1 MKIAVRGTRLFVDV
15 VGAATR
21 WENGKLRHAPP
32 LFLLHGGPGSNHVP
46 MRRGLDFL
54 SEWFQLFYVDHR
66 GCGFSDR
73 VPARQLTIV
82 NNAEDLEALRRKLG
96 FEKISI
102 LGSSYGGMVATK
114 YAARYPRH
122 IELLF
127 MVGTAGSGDFIAK
140 AREYLARHGTP
151 EQNHAAERLWRGAF
165 RTQQQIGYFFKTLE
179 PMYWHNPRPAPA
191 AGVPPINLTALNQGF
206 RDELPK
212 WNDLPGLRRVTAPA
226 LITVGRYDWI
236 CPVSQSEALHRQ
248 LRNSTLKIY
257 DACAHIPQMDQAK
270 RFQKD
275 CAAFIRRHL

>member
-15 VGAATR
+15 VGAASR

-32 LFLLHGGPGSNHVP
+32 LFLLHGGPGGNHVA
-46 MRRGLDFL
+46 MRRDLDFL
-54 SEWFQLFYVDHR
+54 GEWFQLFYLDYR

-73 VPARQLTIV
+73 VPARQLTLV
-82 NNAEDLEALRRKLG
+82 NNAEDLEALRKTLG

-102 LGSSYGGMVATK
+102 LGTSYGGMVATK
-114 YAARYPRH
+114 YAARYPRN

-127 MVGTAGSGDFIAK
+127 MVGTAGSGDFIVK

-151 EQNHAAERLWRGAF
+151 EQNLAAERLWRGAF
-165 RTQQQIGYFFKTLE
+165 QTQRQIQHYFKRLT
-179 PMYWHNPRPAPA
+179 PMYLRKPRPTPSVGAP
-191 AGVPPINLTALNQGF
+191 PMNLTALNQGF

-212 WNDLPGLRRVTAPA
+212 WNDLLGLRRVNAPA

-257 DACAHIPQMDQAK
+257 ENCAHVPQADQPE
-270 RFQKD
+270 RFRRD